1 MKIKV
6 IRKDGNTWEQ
16 CTEFEKAQALGGYQD
31 KQMGSLH
38 YRMGKVYMTLGII
51 ISIYFGLLSIVPD
64 SELLRPLEFLK

>member
-6 IRKDGNTWEQ
+6 IRQDGNTWEQ

-31 KQMGSLH
+31 KQLGSLH
-38 YRMGKVYMTLGII
+38 YRMGKVYMILGII